1 MRELSSRAGELNNTK
16 KTLFE
21 LVNEVEDEVN
31 FMDFLHQLAKDRKDL
46 ADEWQNDSIASFLE
60 AAAEWGQESVDGL
73 IHYKKP
79 DNPWKRCA
87 QILYMGKIYE

>member
-1 MRELSSRAGELNNTK
+1 MLGLSKAGEQNNMK

-21 LVNEVEDEVN
+21 LVNEVEDEVT
-31 FMDFLHQLAKDRKDL
+31 FMAFLQQLSKDRKDH

-73 IHYKKP
+73 LHYEKP
-79 DNPWKRCA
+79 NNPWKRCA
-87 QILYMGKIYE
+87 QIMYMGKVYE

>member
-1 MRELSSRAGELNNTK
+1 MKNM
-16 KTLFE
+16 LFE
-21 LVNEVEDEVN
+21 LVNEVEDEVT
-31 FMDFLHQLAKDRKDL
+31 FVAFLQQLSKDRKDH

-73 IHYKKP
+73 LHYEKP

-87 QILYMGKIYE
+87 QIMYMGKVYE

>member
-1 MRELSSRAGELNNTK
+1 MK

-21 LVNEVEDEVN
+21 LVNEVEDEVT
-31 FMDFLHQLAKDRKDL
+31 FMAFLKQLAKDREGH
-46 ADEWQNDSIASFLE
+46 ADEWQNDSIAAFLE
-60 AAAEWGQESVDGL
+60 AAAEWGQASVDGL
-73 IHYKKP
+73 IHYEKP

>member
-1 MRELSSRAGELNNTK
+1 MK

-21 LVNEVEDEVN
+21 LVNEVEDEVT
-31 FMDFLHQLAKDRKDL
+31 FMAFLQQLSKDRKDL

-60 AAAEWGQESVDGL
+60 AAAEWGQASVDGL
-73 IHYKKP
+73 IHYEKP